1 MNSIPQ
7 NVTMMEETVASKG
20 MMTGTNTAL
29 LVNAWAWIA
38 AKRSKTLGE
47 MEENV
52 MVNGTMLV
60 ASLMVVIAVGTNGIS
75 TKNAKMTLLL

>member
-1 MNSIPQ
+1 MNSTPQ

-20 MMTGTNTAL
+20 MTIGTNTAL
-29 LVNAWAWIA
+29 LVNAWAWIV
-38 AKRSKTLGE
+38 AKRSRKLGE
-47 MEENV
+47 MERDV